1 MILSH
6 LTVRLEDSIIYGFSN
21 KETLSAHVISR
32 VKWVDAETS
41 PRAEDE
47 RGSSFPTWTKISS
60 CKRGKWLHGK
70 SPKTVVSCNTLCVRG
85 AEWRWRLMFGDTVC
99 LDEEQCCFIYYAQY
113 LLYYGV
119 YEKPHLYPKRV
130 QSVVAYEDSVSF
142 LRYHYST
149 KFSLHLL
156 NCWSRTFKQK
166 NQELSN
172 TGTEPYTK
180 VLALMVIPCSFCET
194 LKDWVGGW
202 ASSVDLF
209 KRWGLRHWE

>member
-1 MILSH
+1 MGLATRKRSPLTWSAESTEWTRRQVLARKMNEDPLFQRERRYRPVKEESDFMASLQRLS
-6 LTVRLEDSIIYGFSN
+6 LV
-21 KETLSAHVISR
+21 A
-32 VKWVDAETS
+32 
-41 PRAEDE
+41 
-47 RGSSFPTWTKISS
+47 
-60 CKRGKWLHGK
+60 
-70 SPKTVVSCNTLCVRG
+70 TLCAFVALNG
-85 AEWRWRLMFGDTVC
+85 ADVYC
-99 LDEEQCCFIYYAQY
+99 LVTPCVSTKNNAVSFIMHNIYCTT
-113 LLYYGV
+113 
-119 YEKPHLYPKRV
+119 EKPHLYPKRV

-166 NQELSN
+166 HQELSN
-172 TGTEPYTK
+172 TGTEPCTK

-209 KRWGLRHWE
+209 KRWELRHWE

>member
-47 RGSSFPTWTKISS
+47 RGSSFPTWMKISS

-70 SPKTVVSCNTLCVRG
+70 SPKTVVSCNTLYVRG
-85 AEWRWRLMFGDTVC
+85 AEWRWIGWCLMFGDTVC
-99 LDEEQCCFIYYAQY
+99 LDEPQY

-119 YEKPHLYPKRV
+119 YEKPHLYLKRV
-130 QSVVAYEDSVSF
+130 QSVVVAYEDSVSF
-142 LRYHYST
+142 LRYITT

-156 NCWSRTFKQK
+156 NCWSRKFKQK
-166 NQELSN
+166 KSRVVQHRYRTMYQSACFDGNSLFLLWNSQRLSW
-172 TGTEPYTK
+172 G
-180 VLALMVIPCSFCET
+180 MSFIS
-194 LKDWVGGW
+194 W
-202 ASSVDLF
+202 SV
-209 KRWGLRHWE
+209 

>member
-1 MILSH
+1 MGLATRKRSPLTWSAESNEWTRRQVLARKMNEDPLFQRERRYRPVKEESDFMASLQRLS
-6 LTVRLEDSIIYGFSN
+6 LV
-21 KETLSAHVISR
+21 A
-32 VKWVDAETS
+32 
-41 PRAEDE
+41 
-47 RGSSFPTWTKISS
+47 
-60 CKRGKWLHGK
+60 
-70 SPKTVVSCNTLCVRG
+70 TLCAFVALTG
-85 AEWRWRLMFGDTVC
+85 AELVWRFMFGDTVC

-113 LLYYGV
+113 LLVLYYGV
-119 YEKPHLYPKRV
+119 YEKLHLYPKRV

-172 TGTEPYTK
+172 TGTEPCTK